1 MRRKIRWGSI
11 RNKIIIW
18 AFVPAAIIL
27 ITVAVVSLSAYNNV
41 TERLVIDRDKELTRL
56 SAQVLGT
63 ELASYANPPSDR
75 FLSVFDSGMV
85 VFDSSRKVMAVEPE
99 ELEGWGPN
107 WDRRIPFRQLLDT
120 SGMVFSDVM
129 FEGLQS
135 EKVVVVVVPLMGRTS
150 DDPVGWVAGV
160 FRIEQGANSVLYDRI
175 EGLRRGE
182 STSIYLVDS
191 KGAVIYH
198 SNPEYIGTDFSDQ
211 VIVQQVIEG
220 RAGAFR
226 SVSLDGQD
234 IVASFAPVPDTT
246 WGLVTE
252 ESWDALTA
260 TSRQYSRFLL
270 LLLGLGVVVPVG
282 IVTFGMQRI
291 MGPINDLI
299 GAAQQV
305 AGGNFR
311 QRIMASTG
319 DELEE
324 LATQFNRMATQ
335 LQSLYDD
342 LEERVTTRTR
352 ELGVLNT
359 LAVVV
364 SRSAGLEEVL
374 SDALNEA
381 MSIMGMEKGQAFTL
395 DEQTQ
400 CLKLVAHRG
409 LSEEMAE
416 HSARLSLDVGTSG
429 LAARERRPVYRL
441 VRDYPDGTLKDLV
454 ESEGLEL
461 VVSTPLMVKERTVG
475 AIDLGSSVVREI
487 TADEL
492 TLLAAVG
499 HQIGVA
505 VENARLYEQAQQ
517 LAVIEE
523 RNRLARDLHDSVMQA
538 LYGVTLYAEASM
550 RQIEMGETE
559 MAGDHLREI
568 RDTTED
574 ALREMRLLI
583 FELRPPVLSQDGLV
597 SALRSRLESVEE
609 RVGIR
614 TILDVRCPGRLP
626 AVVEEELYRVVLEA
640 LNNSL
645 RHAEAST
652 VEVELYYERGVVA
665 LEISDDGTGFDPQA
679 ARQRGGFGLRSMEER
694 VAHLGGLFSLESHPG
709 EGTRIKVE
717 VRP

>member
-27 ITVAVVSLSAYNNV
+27 ISVAVVSLSAYNNV

-85 VFDSSRKVMAVEPE
+85 VFDANRKVLAVEPE
-99 ELEGWGPN
+99 ELEGWGPD
-107 WDRRIPFRQLLDT
+107 WDRRISFRQLLDS

-129 FEGLQS
+129 FEGLHS
-135 EKVVVVVVPLMGRTS
+135 EKVVVVVVPLLGRS
-150 DDPVGWVAGV
+150 PDPVGWVAGV
-160 FRIEQGANSVLYDRI
+160 FRIEQGANNVLYDRI

-182 STSIYLVDS
+182 STSIYVVDS
-191 KGAVIYH
+191 KGMVIYH

-211 VIVQQVIEG
+211 VIVQQVIEK

-234 IVASFAPVPDTT
+234 IVASFAPVPGTT

-260 TSRQYSRFLL
+260 TSRQYSRFLV

-311 QRIMASTG
+311 QRIMAPTG

-342 LEERVTTRTR
+342 LEERVTNRTQ

-374 SDALNEA
+374 SDALDEA
-381 MSIMGMEKGQAFTL
+381 LAIMGMEKGQAFTL

-400 CLKLVAHRG
+400 CLNLVAHRG
-409 LSEEMAE
+409 LSEELAE

-429 LAARERRPVYRL
+429 LAARERKPVYRL
-441 VRDYPDGTLKDLV
+441 VRDYPEGTLKDLV
-454 ESEGLEL
+454 QREGLEL
-461 VVSTPLMVKERTVG
+461 IVSTPLMVKERTVG

-492 TLLAAVG
+492 TLLAAIG

-550 RQIEMGETE
+550 RQIEMGETK

-597 SALRSRLESVEE
+597 SALRARLESVEE

-614 TILDVRCPGRLP
+614 TVLDVRCPGRLP
-626 AVVEEELYRVVLEA
+626 AVAEEEVYRVSLEA

-645 RHAEAST
+645 RHADAST
-652 VEVELYYERGVVA
+652 VEVALYYEQGVVA
-665 LEISDDGTGFDPQA
+665 LEIADDGIGFDPLA

-694 VAHLGGLFSLESHPG
+694 VAHLGGLFVLESQPG